1 MYILKENTLK
11 MIFINFHKDD
21 ENIIEK
27 CLK

>member
-1 MYILKENTLK
+1 MYILKENMLK

-27 CLK
+27 YLK